1 MTRTTAIQ
9 GMPPTPHRA
18 VLAIGPSDGPR
29 SLPFR
34 QRQIRR
40 FTRPRQDRVFVAYG
54 IPVPVCHRSY
64 RQVSIELRLVK
75 AWLWLKTQVFRLR
88 NDPIARLEIRHE
100 VAVLMLGM
108 AIMGCAWLM
117 MTLAVERMTS
127 HQLRGNLAASC
138 AVNPVPTYLW
148 QPEWRVGP

>member
-1 MTRTTAIQ
+1 MTHPNAIQ
-9 GMPPTPHRA
+9 GMPITLHRA
-18 VLAIGPSDGPR
+18 VLAIGHSDGPR

-40 FTRPRQDRVFVAYG
+40 FTRPKQDRVFVAYG

-75 AWLWLKTQVFRLR
+75 AWLWLKTWVFRLR
-88 NDPIARLEIRHE
+88 HDAVTRLTVQRETAI
-100 VAVLMLGM
+100 LLLGM
-108 AIMGCAWLM
+108 AIMACAWLM
-117 MTLAVERMTS
+117 MTLAVERATS

-138 AVNPVPTYLW
+138 AVNPVPPKYW
-148 QPEWRVGP
+148 QPIWR